1 MDKKRQ
7 RVKKKN
13 EKSILMISFL
23 KEFLEFL
30 NVRKKYWLLPIMI
43 VLLLF
48 GGLIILTQGTA
59 IAPFIYTIF

>member
-30 NVRKKYWLLPIMI
+30 NVRKKYWLFPIMI